1 MAVAF
6 VAVAPL
12 TKPKER
18 ARLRS
23 PASAATAQAPKKII
37 KKITAETTTIKVIG
51 IGSRRAVNL
60 THLSG

>member
-18 ARLRS
+18 ARPRS
-23 PASAATAQAPKKII
+23 PASAATAQALKKII
-37 KKITAETTTIKVIG
+37 KKITAETTTKKVIG
-51 IGSRRAVNL
+51 IGNRRAINL
-60 THLSG
+60 THFSD